1 MASKNAYQF
10 CETLLAHVR
19 PIDNGAEI
27 ASVSRRDYDDATL
40 VCVRTSAKDSTGV
53 ISALRKFLPLAR
65 VSLVE
70 NVMNGRTEAQVLLPN
85 EHDQQEIAKALANY
99 GTGQKRCE
107 CSPTASW
114 WLSCSA
120 ASSTLLCDTD
130 NTRYAHNRGAWR
142 SCQIT
147 PVMPTTM

>member
-70 NVMNGRTEAQVLLPN
+70 NVMNGRTEAQVLLPSPD
-85 EHDQQEIAKALANY
+85 EQREIANTIAHQGTAQLYFRVVLRAL
-99 GTGQKRCE
+99 
-107 CSPTASW
+107 
-114 WLSCSA
+114 LA
-120 ASSTLLCDTD
+120 ALL
-130 NTRYAHNRGAWR
+130 GACVAR
-142 SCQIT
+142 
-147 PVMPTTM
+147 VLR

>member
-70 NVMNGRTEAQVLLPN
+70 NVMNGRTEAQVLLPSPD
-85 EHDQQEIAKALANY
+85 EQREIAHTIAHQGTAQLYFRVVLRAL
-99 GTGQKRCE
+99 
-107 CSPTASW
+107 
-114 WLSCSA
+114 LA
-120 ASSTLLCDTD
+120 ALL
-130 NTRYAHNRGAWR
+130 GACVAR
-142 SCQIT
+142 
-147 PVMPTTM
+147 VLR

>member
-19 PIDNGAEI
+19 PIDSGAEI

-70 NVMNGRTEAQVLLPN
+70 NVMNGRTEAQVLLPSPD
-85 EHDQQEIAKALANY
+85 EQREIANTIAHQGTAQLYFRVVLRALLVA
-99 GTGQKRCE
+99 
-107 CSPTASW
+107 
-114 WLSCSA
+114 LFA
-120 ASSTLLCDTD
+120 ACVARVL
-130 NTRYAHNRGAWR
+130 R
-142 SCQIT
+142 
-147 PVMPTTM
+147 